1 MTRTVRVIVFAAL
14 AATMASAG
22 ACAQGATIKALEEDY
37 VALTNIIRPFV
48 VNIDTKGT
56 MTPSEDVGEMSD
68 LFRFFGIPSPE
79 GQEMPRPRRM
89 RMAQGSGF
97 IYDDQGHIITN
108 NHMVEEAANITVK
121 LADGKA
127 YPATVVGRDPDTDIA
142 VIKID
147 PTEALPVAKLADSD
161 ALRVGQFA
169 IAAGSPRG
177 FEGSVS
183 FGHISALGREELN
196 LPGLRFQNFIQTD
209 AAINLGNSGGPL
221 CNSSGEVI
229 GINIAIVYGANSL
242 GFAIPINTAKQIVPV
257 LISKGK
263 VTRGFLGVGIT
274 NVREYAEGVGLPD
287 EKGAFIKTVQANSPA
302 EQAGVKPYDVIRK
315 VNGVPVE
322 NASQL
327 VRLISDIAPGQT
339 AALELWRGGKPIEVQ
354 VKLSEYS
361 GQEVPEEA
369 AEKSA
374 LGLRVQN
381 ITSDIRDKLRIK
393 AGATGVLIT
402 RVEPGSAAQE
412 AGLSEGD
419 IITEVAQQKVTNV
432 DEFTKAINEVAKP
445 GRSFLM
451 GVIRRTGQADII
463 PIKVPTEPQQ
473 R

>member
-1 MTRTVRVIVFAAL
+1 VIVFAAL
-14 AATMASAG
+14 AVAVANAG
-22 ACAQGATIKALEEDY
+22 AYAQQGTTIKTLEEDY
-37 VALTNIIRPFV
+37 VALTNIIRPVV

-56 MTPSEDVGEMSD
+56 VSDGEDSGEMSD

-79 GQEMPRPRRM
+79 GQETPRPKRM

-108 NHMVEEAANITVK
+108 NHMVEDTSDITVK
-121 LADGKA
+121 LASGKQ
-127 YPATVVGRDPDTDIA
+127 YKATVVGRDPDTDIA
-142 VIKID
+142 VIKITPD
-147 PTEALPVAKLADSD
+147 EPLPVSRLADSD
-161 ALRVGQFA
+161 SLRVGQFA

-196 LPGLRFQNFIQTD
+196 LPGLRFQHFIQTD

-242 GFAIPINTAKQIVPV
+242 GFAIPINTAKQIVPT

-274 NVREYAEGVGLPD
+274 NVRDYAEGVNLPD
-287 EKGAFIKTVQANSPA
+287 QNGAFVKTVQPGSPA

-315 VNGVPVE
+315 VNGAPVE
-322 NASQL
+322 NASML
-327 VRLISDIAPGQT
+327 VRLISDIAPGET
-339 AALELWRGGKPIEVQ
+339 ANLEVWREGKPVEVK
-354 VKLSEYS
+354 VTLSEYS
-361 GQEVPEEA
+361 GEEVTEEA

-374 LGLRVQN
+374 LGLHVQN
-381 ITSDIRDKLRIK
+381 ITPDISEKLRIK
-393 AGATGVLIT
+393 AGTTGVIIT
-402 RVEPGSAAQE
+402 QVEPGSAAQE

-419 IITEVAQQKVTNV
+419 VITEVAQQKVNNV
-432 DEFTKAINEVAKP
+432 DDFARIVNEAAKP
-445 GRSFLM
+445 GRTFLM
-451 GVIRRTGQADII
+451 GIVRRSGQADII
-463 PIKVPTEPQQ
+463 PIKVPEEEKKQ
-473 R
+473 